1 MHGLIN
7 RSLECFLN
15 DTYGTEVWQDV
26 AKAADLGFEKFE
38 SMLEYDDVLT
48 YAVLE
53 AAAVR
58 LAKSTDT
65 LLMDTGTYLVSSP
78 NVKPLR
84 RLLRFG
90 GDTFGEFL
98 HSLDDLQDR
107 ARLAVPELDLPK
119 LCLLGSP
126 DSGSFNLV
134 CKGPHKGFGWVM
146 VGLLQAMADDY
157 GALVLL
163 EHQGGGDRVE
173 EISIALIESSYTDGR
188 DFSLADPVRAD
199 A

>member
-26 AKAADLGFEKFE
+26 VKAADLGFEKFE
-38 SMLEYDDVLT
+38 SMLEYDDALT

-58 LAKSTDT
+58 LTKSTDT
-65 LLMDTGTYLVSSP
+65 LLMDMGTYLVSSP
-78 NVKPLR
+78 NVKSLR

-90 GDTFGEFL
+90 GETFGEFL

-119 LCLLGSP
+119 LSLLGCP
-126 DSGSFNLV
+126 DSGSFKLV

-146 VGLLQAMADDY
+146 VGLLQALADDY

-163 EHQGGGDRVE
+163 EHQGGGDGFE